1 MLLVRREPDNIT
13 RSDFLDRSAVALRP
27 PKARRDNQ
35 RLAEGMRMPGSPST
49 RLERDA
55 CATYTR
61 RFRRLEQRIYAHPTG
76 EPVSRSFRRRL

>member
-1 MLLVRREPDNIT
+1 
-13 RSDFLDRSAVALRP
+13 
-27 PKARRDNQ
+27 
-35 RLAEGMRMPGSPST
+35 MPGSPST

-76 EPVSRSFRRRL
+76 EPVSRSFRRRLWSRSSNFHPSIWSPVRHVSLNTAPHPFV